1 MNFIIFTIL
10 IIFQTYQFSQA
21 DLSFEEK
28 QKEKIGI
35 HFNKSEW
42 MTKDLFNLEL
52 LTIGQMEKLTHPVLK
67 EIRLQTDTLRKTGKN
82 PSECIHQ
89 FSKALLSYID
99 EFYDELDQCN
109 TIDNHLNNVQDAHV
123 CYGKVVSAF
132 KSLTNGVKE
141 YFKHCVK
148 NL

>member
-1 MNFIIFTIL
+1 MFSSILLRNTFEIFSI
-10 IIFQTYQFSQA
+10 FSQA

-67 EIRLQTDTLRKTGKN
+67 EIRVGFA
-82 PSECIHQ
+82 C
-89 FSKALLSYID
+89 
-99 EFYDELDQCN
+99 
-109 TIDNHLNNVQDAHV
+109 LNNVFL
-123 CYGKVVSAF
+123 GIN
-132 KSLTNGVKE
+132 KSLC
-141 YFKHCVK
+141 YF
-148 NL
+148 LYFII